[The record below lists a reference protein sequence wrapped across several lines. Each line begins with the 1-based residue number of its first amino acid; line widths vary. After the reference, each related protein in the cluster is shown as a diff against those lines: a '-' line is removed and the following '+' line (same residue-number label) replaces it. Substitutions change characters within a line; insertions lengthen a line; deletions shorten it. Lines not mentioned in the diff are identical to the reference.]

1 MLDTL
6 RKNSSGLVAKILIGL
21 LAISFGVWGIA
32 DIFTGFGGDT
42 VAQVGDQKIDGPTF
56 QRELRN
62 EMNDF
67 SRRLG
72 EPMTLAMAS
81 RFGVDRTSLS
91 RLIGLAALDG
101 ATKDMG
107 LAVGDEAVGI
117 DIMTDPQLQGPF
129 GQFDR
134 DLLRQSLQ
142 QNGISEE
149 RFVEERRRLI
159 TRNQLV
165 DVIRGGMVT
174 PEVLIGAVM
183 RFQEET
189 RVAGYIILPPS
200 IIGEIADP
208 DEDTVKSF
216 YEAGAAAAAF
226 SLPET
231 RDFSFMVLE
240 PEDITHT
247 MSVSDD
253 DLRAAYEQRRGEYD
267 VAERRN
273 VQQITFATEEAA
285 KDALA
290 KLRGGEKVETIVQGL
305 GLTMEDVDLGT
316 VTRKEMLSTDIA
328 EAAFALESGTYS
340 EPVKGPLGWAIL
352 HATGIVPAKP
362 STFEGVREKLR
373 ASLELE
379 MAREQIYDIQNNIE
393 DARAGGTPLSEIA
406 TKYDLN
412 LRVISGVTKDGKTR
426 SGDPVELPE
435 LPKLLETVYANGPGE
450 QIPPLDTGKDG
461 YYWIQIDEVTP
472 TEQQPFDEVRDDV
485 VKLWKEKKRAS
496 ELEALAAELARRGNN
511 GESFEKIAGEYDR
524 SVLKIPGIQRYAQ
537 NDTFSRTA
545 VTKLFATPE
554 GGFTYGPVGLGDSM
568 VLMQVD
574 DVREPDLKKD
584 DADYT
589 KVEANVRD
597 SLEADMIQSFIV
609 GYQRELGVEVNTTLL
624 KQLTA
629 TDTGQ

>member
-1 MLDTL
+1 M
-6 RKNSSGLVAKILIGL
+6 
-21 LAISFGVWGIA
+21 
-32 DIFTGFGGDT
+32 
-42 VAQVGDQKIDGPTF
+42 
-56 QRELRN
+56 
-62 EMNDF
+62 
-67 SRRLG
+67 
-72 EPMTLAMAS
+72 
-81 RFGVDRTSLS
+81 
-91 RLIGLAALDG
+91 
-101 ATKDMG
+101 
-107 LAVGDEAVGI
+107 
-117 DIMTDPQLQGPF
+117 
-129 GQFDR
+129 
-134 DLLRQSLQ
+134 
-142 QNGISEE
+142 
-149 RFVEERRRLI
+149 
-159 TRNQLV
+159 
-165 DVIRGGMVT
+165 
-174 PEVLIGAVM
+174 
-183 RFQEET
+183 
-189 RVAGYIILPPS
+189 
-200 IIGEIADP
+200 
-208 DEDTVKSF
+208 
-216 YEAGAAAAAF
+216 
-226 SLPET
+226 
-231 RDFSFMVLE
+231 
-240 PEDITHT
+240 
-247 MSVSDD
+247 
-253 DLRAAYEQRRGEYD
+253 
-267 VAERRN
+267 
-273 VQQITFATEEAA
+273 
-285 KDALA
+285 
-290 KLRGGEKVETIVQGL
+290 
-305 GLTMEDVDLGT
+305 
-316 VTRKEMLSTDIA
+316 
-328 EAAFALESGTYS
+328 
-340 EPVKGPLGWAIL
+340 
-352 HATGIVPAKP
+352 
-362 STFEGVREKLR
+362 REKLR

-426 SGDPVELPE
+426 GGDPVELPE

-584 DADYT
+584 DAEYT